1 MQRKACV
8 PELLRLKPYRPP
20 GHRLFLQELRSGGT
34 IRKQLSA
41 EEQNAAAHGKQQGQ
55 TDDADGVPAGH
66 LRKGGHQEGANHSGK
81 FAENVEETKV
91 FVGTLRGNQFSEI
104 GPGNGLDAALHGAHQ
119 KGHAPEENQG
129 KLQRLLAAWILFNVE
144 AHKKAH

>member
-1 MQRKACV
+1 MQPPTANSRARLMTPMESRPVICVKAATRRG
-8 PELLRLKPYRPP
+8 PITAANLPKMSKKPKY
-20 GHRLFLQELRSGGT
+20 
-34 IRKQLSA
+34 
-41 EEQNAAAHGKQQGQ
+41 
-55 TDDADGVPAGH
+55 
-66 LRKGGHQEGANHSGK
+66 
-81 FAENVEETKV
+81 
-91 FVGTLRGNQFSEI
+91 SEI